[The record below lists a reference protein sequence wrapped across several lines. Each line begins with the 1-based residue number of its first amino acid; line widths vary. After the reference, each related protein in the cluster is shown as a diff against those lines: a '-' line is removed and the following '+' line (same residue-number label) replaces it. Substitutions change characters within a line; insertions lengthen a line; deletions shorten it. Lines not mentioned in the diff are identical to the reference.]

1 MDGKYCQV
9 VIVELPQREEQA
21 PKVQDVFTKY
31 GTCILTRQ
39 GVHDLNNNMGVITL
53 SVRAEDEYMDE
64 FSKELS
70 AIPGVRV
77 NVVKTGCY

>member
-1 MDGKYCQV
+1 MIGKYCQV
-9 VIVELPQREEQA
+9 MVVELSKREEQA
-21 PKVQDVFTKY
+21 PKAQNVFTKY

-53 SVRAEDEYMDE
+53 SIRAADEFMDE

-70 AIPGVRV
+70 AIPGIRV
-77 NVVKTGCY
+77 TLVKTGCY